1 MLQMVLVAV
10 WAGICSLD
18 EWGPQFQIRKPL
30 LAGVVTGL
38 LMGDLVQGLII
49 GGTLELM
56 WLGVNNV
63 GAYTPPDMIGG
74 TVVGTYIGIS
84 TGGGVAAGVAFAVP
98 IAVIMTQV
106 QILVRTY
113 TSVLVH
119 HAEKDAV
126 SGDFDKSNR
135 WIFVAGALVFLMRAL
150 PVFVA
155 IFLGDAVL
163 TSVMGYI
170 PAFIMKGL
178 QVSSTIIPAVGIAM
192 LLKIMLK
199 NGLWMYLLLG
209 FVFAAYLGL
218 GMLPISII
226 GLAFAGLADMIVVRT
241 KKSNAVATVAA
252 SEGEYDL

>member
-1 MLQMVLVAV
+1 MSLQIVLVSI

-30 LAGVVTGL
+30 LAGTITGL
-38 LMGDLVQGLII
+38 LMGDLTQGLII

-74 TVVGTYIGIS
+74 TVVGTYMGIL
-84 TGGGVAAGVAFAVP
+84 TGGGVAAGIAFAVP
-98 IAVIMTQV
+98 VAVIMTQV

-119 HAEKDAV
+119 YAERDAKTG
-126 SGDFDKSNR
+126 SFDKANR
-135 WIFVAGALVFLMRAL
+135 WIYVSGCLVFLMRAL
-150 PVFVA
+150 PVFIA
-155 IFLGDAVL
+155 IGLGDAVL
-163 TSVMGYI
+163 KDVMNYI
-170 PAFIMKGL
+170 PEFIMTGL

-199 NGLWMYLLLG
+199 KGLWMYLLLG
-209 FVFAAYLGL
+209 FLFAAYLNL
-218 GMLPISII
+218 GMLPISLI
-226 GLAFAGLADMIVVRT
+226 GIAFAGIADYIGTT
-241 KKSNAVATVAA
+241 KKHAVQAVATE
-252 SEGEYDL
+252 EGDYDL